1 MRFRKLKKQSNTRQ
15 KESPKSDNTV
25 VYATIPERIKA
36 LITDMFMIYI
46 PILYVITY
54 LVMDGKEEFQSSTW
68 APFFGVALY
77 GFIYSVLLYKYGQ
90 TPGKKAYAI
99 KVVDA
104 KTHKNVTLLQALL
117 RFVSFLFSA
126 TILIGLVF
134 PFYRKDRRS
143 LHDLMANTVVLAS

>member
-1 MRFRKLKKQSNTRQ
+1 MRFRKLKKQSNARQ
-15 KESPKSDNTV
+15 KESPKSDNAV
-25 VYATIPERIKA
+25 SYASIPERIKA

-54 LVMDGKEEFQSSTW
+54 VVMGGKEEFQSSTW
-68 APFFGVALY
+68 APFVGVALY
-77 GFIYSVLLYKYGQ
+77 GLIYSFLLHKYGQ

-104 KTHKNVTLLQALL
+104 KTHKNMTFFQAFV

-126 TILIGLVF
+126 TIFIGILL
-134 PFYRKDRRS
+134 PFYRKDKRS
-143 LHDLMANTVVLAS
+143 LHDLMSNTVVLAS